1 MNRRHPERGS
11 MTGFVAVIA
20 TALVMVAGMAYD
32 GGAVLNTHAAARRDA
47 AEAARAGA
55 QQVDI
60 DHLRATGELRLD
72 PAAAAAA
79 ATDFLEAA
87 GVTGSAQVDGA
98 EITVT
103 VTVHHDLLILPGADR
118 TITAVQSATA
128 TDGGQT

>member
-1 MNRRHPERGS
+1 VNRPHLERGS

-32 GGAVLNTHAAARRDA
+32 GGALLNSHATARRAA

-60 DHLRATGELRLD
+60 GHLRTTGEIRLERD
-72 PAAAAAA
+72 AAETA
-79 ATDFLEAA
+79 ATAFLDAA
-87 GVTGSAQVDGA
+87 GVDGTAQVDGA

-103 VTVHHDLLILPGADR
+103 ATIRHDLVILPGADR
-118 TITAVQSATA
+118 TVTAVQSATA
-128 TDGGQT
+128 IDGGQP

>member
-1 MNRRHPERGS
+1 

-32 GGAVLNTHAAARRDA
+32 GGAILNTHATARRTA

-55 QQVDI
+55 QEVDI

-72 PAAAAAA
+72 PDAAVAA
-79 ATDFLEAA
+79 ATEFLDAA
-87 GVTGSAQVDGA
+87 GVAGTAQVDGT

-103 VTVHHDLLILPGADR
+103 VTIHHDLRILPGADR
-118 TITAVQSATA
+118 TIVVTQSATA
-128 TDGGQT
+128 TNEALRP

>member
-1 MNRRHPERGS
+1 VTRAQSERGS

-32 GGAVLNTHAAARRDA
+32 GGAILNTHATARRAA

-72 PAAAAAA
+72 PVAAEDAAEA
-79 ATDFLEAA
+79 FLDAA
-87 GVTGSAQVDGA
+87 GIDGTA
-98 EITVT
+98 VVEGTEITVT
-103 VTVHHDLLILPGADR
+103 ATIRHELRILPGADR

-128 TDGGQT
+128 TEGDQP